1 MKTKTMFSLN
11 PEAFK
16 VFTVKTGKF
25 SFHFN
30 PKEGQCQRMFKLL
43 HNCAHFTCQ
52 QGNDQNPSNQ
62 ASAVCELRTS
72 DAQGGFQKA
81 EEPEIKLPTSTGS
94 QKNKGIP
101 EKHLLLLY

>member
-43 HNCAHFTCQ
+43 HNCAHFTC
-52 QGNDQNPSNQ
+52 
-62 ASAVCELRTS
+62 
-72 DAQGGFQKA
+72 
-81 EEPEIKLPTSTGS
+81 
-94 QKNKGIP
+94 
-101 EKHLLLLY
+101 